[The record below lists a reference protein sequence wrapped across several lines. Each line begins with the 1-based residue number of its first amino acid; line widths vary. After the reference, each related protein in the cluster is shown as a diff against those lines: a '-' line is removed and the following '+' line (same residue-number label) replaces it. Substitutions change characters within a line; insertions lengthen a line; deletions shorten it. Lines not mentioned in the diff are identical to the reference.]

1 MEDGVIYSHTVEAFV
16 QRVLLR
22 HGLLSLD
29 LDKQL
34 KALGFDPSRPAEVQ
48 LKVWVAAVLL
58 VAKHA
63 QPNATEADALEWV
76 GREMVRGYA
85 DGLVGKSLFIL
96 LRMMGPRRAM
106 LRIAANYKT
115 ADSVTRVTPIERGA
129 NVIDLEFNSDFG
141 VPTYVK
147 GVLLESLVLLRAG
160 KPEVK
165 FSALPSGATVF
176 STSWS

>member
-1 MEDGVIYSHTVEAFV
+1 MEDGVIYSHSVEAFV

-22 HGLLSLD
+22 HRLLSLE

-34 KALGFDPSRPAEVQ
+34 KALGFDASRPAEVR
-48 LKVWVAAVLL
+48 LNVWVAAVRL

-63 QPNATEADALEWV
+63 QPTANDADALEWV

-115 ADSVTRVTPIERGA
+115 ADSVTRVTPVERGA
-129 NVIDLEFNSDFG
+129 NAVDLEFNSDFG
-141 VPTYVK
+141 VPTYVR
-147 GVLLESLVLLRAG
+147 GVLLESLVLLRAQ

-165 FSALPSGATVF
+165 FSPLPSGPMLF
-176 STSWS
+176 STSWA